1 MNKGGKRE
9 GIIELVNH
17 EFKII
22 VEFTDANEEEVPI
35 LSFCLGKSDL
45 WFVLKCGILSA
56 LSAHALRSFT
66 GVAITLE
73 NESESIGNAVNLV
86 YALI

>member
-1 MNKGGKRE
+1 MWK
-9 GIIELVNH
+9 
-17 EFKII
+17 F
-22 VEFTDANEEEVPI
+22 
-35 LSFCLGKSDL
+35 DL
-45 WFVLKCGILSA
+45 WFLLNCGILSA

-73 NESESIGNAVNLV
+73 NESESIGNAVNLI